1 MSEQINQP
9 DEATPGREF
18 FVQADDVSI
27 REIRMSDDV
36 LYVMQVYAGI
46 GNFIRGNLRRA
57 ESGQPPSLPE
67 FLRDLANMTEAAEAA
82 AAAMQAAGIP
92 AVAVNDEAPTPPE
105 VA

>member
-1 MSEQINQP
+1 VSEPNENTQ
-9 DEATPGREF
+9 DVAVPGREF

-46 GNFIRGNLRRA
+46 GNFIRGNLRVA
-57 ESGQPPSLPE
+57 ETGQPPSLPQ

-82 AAAMQAAGIP
+82 AAGAQMANVQAA
-92 AVAVNDEAPTPPE
+92 NDEAPPAPE
-105 VA
+105 AA

>member
-1 MSEQINQP
+1 MGEQINQP
-9 DEATPGREF
+9 DEVTPGREF

-46 GNFIRGNLRRA
+46 GNFIRGNLRNA
-57 ESGQPPSLPE
+57 ETGQPPSLPE

-82 AAAMQAAGIP
+82 AAAMQAAMP
-92 AVAVNDEAPTPPE
+92 VVAANDAEANPPE
-105 VA
+105 AA